1 MYLPKLNAETDP
13 EVIDRF
19 IRDHGFATLITTT
32 GATPEV
38 THLPIELVK
47 ADAGERVLEGH
58 LARANPQ
65 WHDLAAGG
73 RALVIFSGAHS
84 YISPTWYDQ
93 ENVPTWNYL
102 VVHASGTPTLV
113 TDHAGLRDMLVR
125 LSSHYEPEGS
135 PPPRFAVES
144 MTPAHYEK
152 EASGIVGFRI
162 AVDTIQAKFKLSQN
176 RHDADHARI
185 VLKLRERGDE
195 NAVQV
200 ADAMESQRVS
210 ERES

>member
-1 MYLPKLNAETDP
+1 MYLPKLNAVTDP

-19 IRDHGFATLITTT
+19 IRDHGFATLITTA
-32 GATPEV
+32 GAAPEV
-38 THLPIELVK
+38 THLPIELVRTS
-47 ADAGERVLEGH
+47 AGERVLEGH
-58 LARANPQ
+58 LSRANPQ
-65 WHDLAAGG
+65 CKDLGTGA
-73 RALVIFSGAHS
+73 RALIIFSGAHS
-84 YISPTWYDQ
+84 YISPTWYDH

-113 TDHAGLRDMLVR
+113 ADDAGLREMLVR

-135 PPPRFAVES
+135 PPPRFAVET
-144 MTPAHYEK
+144 MTPAYYQK

-176 RHDADHARI
+176 RHNADHARI

-195 NAVQV
+195 NSVQV
-200 ADAMESQRVS
+200 ANAMESQRVNIG
-210 ERES
+210 R